1 MKKYY
6 VIYLL
11 PMILASVGSLFA
23 QTTLWSG
30 IVSSDWNNPSNWN
43 AGVPNAT
50 KNASIANYGFNNPVI
65 STSGAEAKSLYVS
78 GGTSL
83 TITASGTLAINGGTA
98 VGLYNDLG
106 ATVTNSGVLN
116 IGNTF
121 VGSGTYNQ
129 GIYNQGL
136 FNNNASG
143 QITVDR
149 AATGLDNRS
158 TFNNYGTISIGQI
171 AGVSGNGLY
180 NQAAF
185 NNFTGGQIHIDKPSL
200 NAIHNQTGTFT
211 NQANI
216 TIGEAPGVGSTGGIE
231 NRATFNNTAGEIKI
245 DRTFTFGL
253 KNLNGTFT
261 NQATITIG
269 SALSTG
275 VTGLENNIG
284 TFHNTGGSI
293 TINRN
298 NTTGLKNLNSGT
310 INNTG
315 SIVLGNIASPGPIGI
330 DNQAFFNNNSGGQ
343 IQIDQTSGTGMS
355 NSSGATFNNNA
366 TITIGATAAVGF
378 YGINNEAA
386 FNNNAGGQVT
396 IDRTSSYGLRLD
408 NGTFYNRAD
417 LTIGEI
423 TPITTLIGAGVGSR
437 FSNLT
442 GGILK
447 GTGTILDG
455 AFDNAGG
462 TLSPGYS
469 PGKMTFSTDI
479 NFANSI
485 LDIEVNGAG
494 TPGIDF
500 DQVVV
505 PGFATLT
512 ATTKLNLVFNY
523 QAVNGASFDILSA
536 NAVIGAGI
544 SAGNITISN
553 TGAGNVTAVTL
564 SNPGGNTLRVTV
576 SAVVLPVEMVRFNG
590 KQMEQNVLLDWET
603 ASEKNNSGFF
613 IERSA
618 DGVHWND
625 IGFVGGNG
633 TSNVPHTYTFI
644 DKTPLSGSNFYRL
657 RQTDFDGKIE
667 FSDIVTVKLS
677 GSTSGF
683 SVFPNPASD
692 GYLTV
697 NFTGETTESDLFV
710 RLFNT
715 KGQVVQT
722 DLLYGESGRMDV
734 HNLTPGIYLLEM
746 RSQGKIFWEKVVLG
760 QH

>member
-11 PMILASVGSLFA
+11 PMILASAGSLFA
-23 QTTLWSG
+23 QSTLWNG
-30 IVSSDWNNPSNWN
+30 FASSDWNNPSNWN

-50 KNASIANYGFNNPVI
+50 KDANIVNSGGNNPVI
-65 STSGAEAKSLYVS
+65 SAGGATAKSVFVTE
-78 GGTSL
+78 GTSL
-83 TITASGTLAINGGTA
+83 TITASGTLAINGGATR
-98 VGLYNDLG
+98 GLRIEPG
-106 ATVTNSGVLN
+106 GTVNNSGVLN
-116 IGNTF
+116 IGNLF
-121 VGSGTYNQ
+121 AIGGGSGILNQ
-129 GIYNQGL
+129 GV

-143 QITVDR
+143 QISINR
-149 AATGLDNRS
+149 AVTGLDNRS
-158 TFNNYGTISIGQI
+158 TFNNSGTISIGQI
-171 AGVSGNGLY
+171 AGVTGNGLY

-185 NNFTGGQIHIDKPSL
+185 NNFTGGQIHIDNPSL
-200 NAIHNQTGTFT
+200 NAILNQTGTFT

-216 TIGEAPGVGSTGGIE
+216 TIGNAAIIGSTGGIE
-231 NRATFNNTAGEIKI
+231 NFGGTFNNTAGEIKI
-245 DRTFTFGL
+245 DRAFTFGL

-275 VTGLENNIG
+275 VTGLENNSG

-315 SIVLGNIASPGPIGI
+315 SIVIGNIASPGELGI

-343 IQIDQTSGTGMS
+343 IRIDQTGSTGIS
-355 NSSGATFNNNA
+355 NSSGTTFNNNA

-396 IDRTSSYGLRLD
+396 IDRTSSYGLRLA
-408 NGTFYNRAD
+408 NGFFYNRAD

-423 TPITTLIGAGVGSR
+423 TPITTLIGAGAGSG

-447 GTGTILDG
+447 GTGTILT
-455 AFDNAGG
+455 ATFDNAGG

-479 NFANSI
+479 NFANST
-485 LDIEVNGAG
+485 LDIEVNGTG
-494 TPGIDF
+494 TPGIHF

-505 PGFATLT
+505 PGFAILT

-536 NAVIGAGI
+536 NGVTGAGI
-544 SAGNITISN
+544 SADNITISN

-576 SAVVLPVEMVRFNG
+576 TAVALPVEMVRFNG

-618 DGVHWND
+618 DGRNWNE

-644 DKTPLSGSNFYRL
+644 DKTPLSGPNFYRL

-667 FSDIVTVKLS
+667 FSDIVIVQLS
-677 GSTSGF
+677 GSISGF
-683 SVFPNPASD
+683 TVFPNPASD
-692 GYLTV
+692 GYLTIA
-697 NFTGETTESDLFV
+697 FTGETKESDLFV
-710 RLFNT
+710 RMFNT

-722 DLLYGESGRMDV
+722 DLLYGESGRIDV

-746 RSQGKIFWEKVVLG
+746 RSQGKIFWEKVVLA

>member
-11 PMILASVGSLFA
+11 PMILASAGSLFA
-23 QTTLWSG
+23 QTTAWFGL
-30 IVSSDWNNPSNWN
+30 INSDWNNPSNWS
-43 AGVPNAT
+43 AGVPTVT
-50 KNASIANYGFNNPVI
+50 KDAFILSSSNNPVI
-65 STSGAEAKSLYVS
+65 SASGAAAKSVFISS
-78 GGTSL
+78 GTL
-83 TITASGTLAINGGTA
+83 TITASGTLAINGGTTR
-98 VGLYNDLG
+98 GLYIDLG
-106 ATVTNSGVLN
+106 TTMNNSGVLN
-116 IGNTF
+116 VGNLFAIGG
-121 VGSGTYNQ
+121 GS
-129 GIYNQGL
+129 GIYNQGV

-143 QITVDR
+143 QISINR
-149 AATGLDNRS
+149 AVTGLDNRA
-158 TFNNYGTISIGQI
+158 TFNNSGTISIGQI
-171 AGVSGNGLY
+171 AGVTGNGLF

-185 NNFTGGQIHIDKPSL
+185 NNFTGGQIHIDNPSL
-200 NAIHNQTGTFT
+200 NAILNSDGTFT

-216 TIGEAPGVGSTGGIE
+216 TIGNAAIIGSTGGIE

-245 DRTFTFGL
+245 DNAFTFGL
-253 KNLNGTFT
+253 KNLNATFT

-275 VTGLENNIG
+275 VTGLENDGG

-298 NTTGLKNLNSGT
+298 NTNGMKNFNSGT

-315 SIVLGNIASPGPIGI
+315 SIVLGNIASPGQLGI
-330 DNQAFFNNNSGGQ
+330 DNAGAFFNNNSGGQ
-343 IQIDQTSGTGMS
+343 IRIDRTSSSGIS
-355 NSSGATFNNNA
+355 NSPGASFNNNA
-366 TITIGATAAVGF
+366 TIIIGATAAVGLN
-378 YGINNEAA
+378 GIYNAA
-386 FNNNAGGQVT
+386 PFNNNAGGQVT
-396 IDRTSSYGLRLD
+396 IDRTSGAGLSLA
-408 NGTFYNRAD
+408 NNSSFFNRAG

-423 TPITTLIGAGVGSR
+423 TPITTLIGVGSGSG

-442 GGILK
+442 GGIIK
-447 GTGTILDG
+447 GTGTIL
-455 AFDNAGG
+455 ALNFSNAGG

-469 PGKMTFSTDI
+469 PGKMTFSTDVD
-479 NFANSI
+479 FANST
-485 LDIEVNGAG
+485 LKMEVNGTG
-494 TPGIDF
+494 TPGIHF

-505 PGFATLT
+505 PGFAILT

-523 QAVNGASFDILSA
+523 QAVNGASFNILSA
-536 NAVIGAGI
+536 NGVTGAGI

-576 SAVVLPVEMVRFNG
+576 SAVALPVEMVRFNG
-590 KQMEQNVLLDWET
+590 KQIEQNVLLDWET

-618 DGVHWND
+618 DGRNWNE

-633 TSNVPHTYTFI
+633 TSNIPHTYTFI
-644 DKTPLSGSNFYRL
+644 DQTPLFGPNFYRL

-667 FSDIVTVKLS
+667 FSDIVIVKLS

-710 RLFNT
+710 RMFNT

-722 DLLYGESGRMDV
+722 DLLYGESGRIDV

-746 RSQGKIFWEKVVLG
+746 SSQGRHFWEKVVLAP
-760 QH
+760 H

>member
-6 VIYLL
+6 IIYLL
-11 PMILASVGSLFA
+11 PMILASAGSLFA
-23 QTTLWSG
+23 QATVWNG
-30 IVSSDWNNPSNWN
+30 FINSDWSNPSNWSG
-43 AGVPNAT
+43 GVPNGAKDAYIFT
-50 KNASIANYGFNNPVI
+50 SGNNPVI
-65 STSGAEAKSLYVS
+65 SAGGATAKSLYIT
-78 GGTSL
+78 GGSL
-83 TITASGTLAINGGTA
+83 TITTAGALAINGGTTS
-98 VGLYNDLG
+98 GIYNDLG
-106 ATVTNSGVLN
+106 STVTNSGVLN

-121 VGSGTYNQ
+121 VVSGTYSQ
-129 GIYNQGL
+129 GIYNQGV
-136 FNNNASG
+136 FNNTASG

-200 NAIHNQTGTFT
+200 NAIQNQTGTFT

-216 TIGEAPGVGSTGGIE
+216 TIGEAPAVGSTGGIE

-275 VTGLENNIG
+275 VTGLENNGG
-284 TFHNTGGSI
+284 TFNNTGGSI

-298 NTTGLKNLNSGT
+298 NTTGLKNFNTGT

-315 SIVLGNIASPGPIGI
+315 SIVLGNIASPVPTGI

-343 IQIDQTSGTGMS
+343 IRIDQTSGTGIS
-355 NSSGATFNNNA
+355 NLPGANFNNNA
-366 TITIGATAAVGF
+366 TIIIGATAAVGF
-378 YGINNEAA
+378 YGINNEAS

-396 IDRTSSYGLRLD
+396 IDRTSSYGIRLA
-408 NGTFYNRAD
+408 NGFFYNRAD

-423 TPITTLIGAGVGSR
+423 TPITTLIGAGAGSG

-447 GTGTILDG
+447 GTGTILT
-455 AFDNAGG
+455 ASFDNAGG

-469 PGKMTFSTDI
+469 PGKMTFSTEI
-479 NFANSI
+479 NFANST
-485 LDIEVNGAG
+485 LDIDVNGTG

-512 ATTKLNLVFNY
+512 ATTKLNLVFGY

-536 NAVIGAGI
+536 NGVTGAGI
-544 SAGNITISN
+544 SPGNITISN

-576 SAVVLPVEMVRFNG
+576 TAVALPVEMVRFNG
-590 KQMEQNVLLDWET
+590 KQMEHNVLLDWET

-618 DGVHWND
+618 DGRNWNE

-633 TSNVPHTYTFI
+633 TSNEPHTYTFV
-644 DKTPLSGSNFYRL
+644 DQTPLSGPNLYRL

-667 FSDIVTVKLS
+667 FSDIVIVQLS

-683 SVFPNPASD
+683 TVFPNPASD

-710 RLFNT
+710 RMFNT

-722 DLLYGESGRMDV
+722 DLLYGESGRIDV

-746 RSQGKIFWEKVVLG
+746 SSQGKHFWEKVVLAP
-760 QH
+760 H